1 MKKNTAPPSKKI
13 NLQDYTI
20 LIVDDHPTN
29 LKIAVDYLETCGLTV
44 LVSQD
49 GESALKRT
57 QFAHPH
63 LILLDVLMPGIDGFE
78 TCRRL
83 KANPE
88 TEDIPVIFMTAL
100 ASAEDQVK
108 GFEVGGVDYITKP
121 IQHEEVL
128 ARVTTH
134 LQIQALYQKLEEQN
148 QNLQQKVIERT
159 AELSQALADLQ
170 QSQIKLVQSEKM
182 SALGQLVAGV
192 AHEINNPLS
201 CLTGNLKHATEYIQD
216 LLEHLHLY
224 QQQFKSPGDT
234 ITTHAE
240 EIELEYI
247 KDDLPKVIVSLEE
260 ATQRIHDISKSLYLF
275 SHSDTSKKVHFDL
288 HQGIESTLT
297 ILKHRLKANKN
308 RSEIQ
313 IIKDY
318 ANLPLVECY
327 PGQMNQVFM
336 NLIANAIDALDD
348 NSLVENA
355 ALNHSMNP
363 PKITL
368 TTWEDQQNQQ
378 VIISI
383 KDNGLGMSETLQDQ
397 IFSYLFTTKPIG
409 KGTGLGLSIS
419 RQIVVEKHQGKLN
432 CVSSPGKGAEFI
444 IELPICSE

>member
-1 MKKNTAPPSKKI
+1 MTTPTTPRSHKL

-29 LKIAVDYLETCGLTV
+29 LRIVVDYLEDCGLTV

-49 GESALKRT
+49 GESAIKRAK
-57 QFAHPH
+57 FARPH

-83 KANPE
+83 KADPE

-100 ASAEDQVK
+100 ASAEDKVK
-108 GFEVGGVDYITKP
+108 GFQVGAVDYVTKP

-134 LQIQALYQKLEEQN
+134 LQIQALYRELEDKN
-148 QNLQQKVIERT
+148 KNLQEKVSERT

-170 QSQIKLVQSEKM
+170 QSQIQLVQSEKM

-201 CLTGNLKHATEYIQD
+201 CLTGNLQHATEYIQD

-224 QQQFKSPGDT
+224 QQQFKTPGDA
-234 ITTHAE
+234 IATHAQD
-240 EIELEYI
+240 IDLDYI
-247 KDDLPKVIVSLEE
+247 ADDLPRVILSLQE
-260 ATQRIHDISKSLYLF
+260 ATQRIHDISKSLYNF
-275 SHSDTSKKVHFDL
+275 SHSDASKKVPFDL
-288 HQGIESTLT
+288 HHGLESTLT
-297 ILKHRLKANKN
+297 ILKHRFKANSN
-308 RSEIQ
+308 RSDIK

-318 ANLPLVECY
+318 GNLPLIACY
-327 PGQMNQVFM
+327 PGQINQVFM
-336 NLIANAIDALDD
+336 NLIANAIDALDEK
-348 NSLVENA
+348 N
-355 ALNHSMNP
+355 LNHSDLSQPIERPQIIIKTFHNP
-363 PKITL
+363 G
-368 TTWEDQQNQQ
+368 EQSA
-378 VIISI
+378 IISI
-383 KDNGLGMSETLQDQ
+383 KDNGLGISDTLKEK

-419 RQIVVEKHQGKLN
+419 RQIIVEKHRGKLN
-432 CVSSPGKGAEFI
+432 CISGPGSGAEFI
-444 IELPICSE
+444 IELPLYSQ

>member
-1 MKKNTAPPSKKI
+1 MKTHAAPNTHKL

-29 LKIAVDYLETCGLTV
+29 LRIAVDYLEDCGLTV

-49 GESALKRT
+49 GESALKRAK
-57 QFAHPH
+57 FAHPH

-83 KANPE
+83 KADPE

-100 ASAEDQVK
+100 ASAEDKVK
-108 GFEVGGVDYITKP
+108 GFQFGAVDYVTKP

-128 ARVTTH
+128 ARVSTH
-134 LQIQALYQKLEEQN
+134 LHIQTLYRKLEEQN

-170 QSQIKLVQSEKM
+170 QSQIQLVQSEKM

-201 CLTGNLKHATEYIQD
+201 CLTGNLQHATEYIQD

-224 QQQFKSPGDT
+224 QQQFKTPGDR
-234 ITTHAE
+234 IKTHAE
-240 EIELEYI
+240 DVDLDYI
-247 KDDLPKVIVSLEE
+247 TDDIPKVILSLQE
-260 ATQRIHDISKSLYLF
+260 ATQRIHDISKSLYSF
-275 SHSDTSKKVHFDL
+275 SHSDTSKKVPFDL

-297 ILKHRLKANKN
+297 ILKHRFKTNQYRADIEIVKN
-308 RSEIQ
+308 
-313 IIKDY
+313 Y
-318 ANLPLVECY
+318 GNLPLVHCY
-327 PGQMNQVFM
+327 PGQINQVFM

-348 NSLVENA
+348 KNIENS
-355 ALNHSMNP
+355 ALSQP
-363 PKITL
+363 IERPIILIK
-368 TTWEDQQNQQ
+368 TWEDIKNKKAM
-378 VIISI
+378 ISI
-383 KDNGLGMSETLQDQ
+383 KDNGSGMSELLQEK

-419 RQIVVEKHQGKLN
+419 RQIIVEKHGGRIHCISEL
-432 CVSSPGKGAEFI
+432 GKGSEFI
-444 IELPICSE
+444 IELPILTP